1 MVCGSLAPPLSA
13 CKFRHCQRKCLLLQV
28 VLPEGPGGNWW
39 ELCSV
44 AHTDVL
50 EVASEIHA
58 LYLQPPPVYVALSR
72 AAHAPGASA
81 PRVSSLAAAAS
92 PASVPA
98 SPQGGPPAAGGS
110 AAAGEGSAA
119 TGQLP
124 NGAEASAEGDA
135 TGGVGGAS
143 AGRSDSR
150 GQAASGPENVSC
162 LLSAC
167 CPVDIGALKVQVWQ
181 LSDDHMR
188 RLIT

>member
-1 MVCGSLAPPLSA
+1 MSLLQYQSPLSA
-13 CKFRHCQRKCLLLQV
+13 LQSCLLSVMQVAAARGSALLLQV

-72 AAHAPGASA
+72 VAHGSGASA

-98 SPQGGPPAAGGS
+98 SPQGGPPAAAAAAA
-110 AAAGEGSAA
+110 AAAGEGSA
-119 TGQLP
+119 TMGQLP
-124 NGAEASAEGDA
+124 NGAEASGDGDV
-135 TGGVGGAS
+135 TGGIGGAS

-150 GQAASGPENVSC
+150 GQAASGPENVSP
-162 LLSAC
+162 LLA
-167 CPVDIGALKVQVWQ
+167 ALCQCY
-181 LSDDHMR
+181 SGCS
-188 RLIT
+188 